1 MSSFVPQDTEPSVV
15 QIPAFLTTEAEVR
28 LMCAATGVDLGGVGS
43 YSNAGACK
51 NSHFPCYLLFL
62 CSLVHFCSTFV
73 HFWRKSHLPKSP
85 LTDLYASGKYAGKL
99 YFSPNSDKSAM
110 SKALNDSVKGAYRP
124 GPTFPDTEAEAKTLA
139 KQLGMSWGGT
149 GAYKNHGAC
158 KLFLSSRIYTW
169 NYLKHHDVT

>member
-1 MSSFVPQDTEPSVV
+1 MFN
-15 QIPAFLTTEAEVR
+15 F
-28 LMCAATGVDLGGVGS
+28 
-43 YSNAGACK
+43 
-51 NSHFPCYLLFL
+51 
-62 CSLVHFCSTFV
+62 CSLLT
-73 HFWRKSHLPKSP
+73 KITPPKIP

-158 KLFLSSRIYTW
+158 KLFLSSL
-169 NYLKHHDVT
+169 YLKLLETPRRDLNHSMVIQF

>member
-1 MSSFVPQDTEPSVV
+1 MASFVPS
-15 QIPAFLTTEAEVR
+15 AFLTTEAEVR

-62 CSLVHFCSTFV
+62 CSSSLLFTFVQLLFNFCSLLT
-73 HFWRKSHLPKSP
+73 KITPPKIP

-158 KLFLSSRIYTW
+158 KLFLSSRIYT
-169 NYLKHHDVT
+169 